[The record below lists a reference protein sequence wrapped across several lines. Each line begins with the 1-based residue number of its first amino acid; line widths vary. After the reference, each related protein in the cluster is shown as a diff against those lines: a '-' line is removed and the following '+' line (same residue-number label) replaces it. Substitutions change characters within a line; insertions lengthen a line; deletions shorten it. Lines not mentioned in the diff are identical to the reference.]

1 MGAKLSESE
10 NQGSDNMNENK
21 GEMLLTVKEAAQHIN
36 ESPHVIRNWMREL
49 KNHIQ
54 TKKGDNN
61 YHYFDKVAIERLMLI
76 QKLTREQGY
85 SLKQVEYYLATGDDP
100 LQPET
105 KPENDNEILNEL
117 QELKK
122 KFEKQ
127 EQFNEALLQK
137 LEEQNQYINESI
149 NKRDQQLLDTMNEIQ
164 HAKIEA
170 SAAEEKKKGF
180 WSRLF
185 SKNK

>member
-1 MGAKLSESE
+1 ICVLFFFSSRRRHTRSKRDWS
-10 NQGSDNMNENK
+10 SDVCSSD
-21 GEMLLTVKEAAQHIN
+21 L
-36 ESPHVIRNWMREL
+36 
-49 KNHIQ
+49 
-54 TKKGDNN
+54 
-61 YHYFDKVAIERLMLI
+61 
-76 QKLTREQGY
+76 
-85 SLKQVEYYLATGDDP
+85 DDP

-149 NKRDQQLLDTMNEIQ
+149 NKRDHQLLDTMNEIQ